1 VLLSEKGVPHLSSL
15 IPHAGP
21 EQFRRADN
29 NGGQPSPLVPD
40 VQESPSVV

>member
-1 VLLSEKGVPHLSSL
+1 VLLSQKEAPHLSPL

-21 EQFRRADN
+21 GQFRRADN
-29 NGGQPSPLVPD
+29 KGGQASPLVPD